1 MEQLKLQKEL
11 EKQKI
16 MAAEE
21 DKFFEMINTDD
32 AEIKLSL
39 KKPAKTAEFDS
50 SQVDSWM
57 SMLEAVRNP

>member
-1 MEQLKLQKEL
+1 
-11 EKQKI
+11 